1 MSIIARSAID
11 LGAPEAYQA
20 ALTDFIVE
28 GHFAR
33 HLRRMRLLYG
43 TRRNALVES
52 LHQELG
58 SMLEVVGGK
67 AGMHLAVLL
76 PKGFRDEGIAEQAAL
91 QKLWLWPLSPSY
103 LGESPSQGFILGF
116 AGTQAQEMA
125 PAVQKLGAVLKA
137 RRIFPGAV

>member
-1 MSIIARSAID
+1 MSIIARSALD

-33 HLRRMRLLYG
+33 HLRRMRCS
-43 TRRNALVES
+43 TELVE
-52 LHQELG
+52 
-58 SMLEVVGGK
+58 MLSWK
-67 AGMHLAVLL
+67 ACIRSSAQCLKWLAEKPECIWRCFCRKV
-76 PKGFRDEGIAEQAAL
+76 FCDEGIAEQAAL

-103 LGESPSQGFILGF
+103 LGESPRQGFILGF
-116 AGTQAQEMA
+116 GGTQAQEMA